1 MTVRDRVSA
10 LAAEYSIPSA
20 AVGVLRDGE
29 ITEFAVGV
37 KNVETAE
44 PATTDTVYQCGSLT
58 KTWTALAFL
67 QFVDEGT
74 ADLDAPIR
82 TYLPEFAVADPET
95 TAKVTARHLLNHT
108 NGIEEA
114 FGDPGEGDDVHE
126 RMVENIAGA
135 PQVFPLGHT
144 HGYSAALGYAILAR
158 VMEVLDAKPWDDIMQ
173 DQLFTPLGLKSTNSR
188 RERVDP
194 ARAATGHL
202 LRSPAEGPIVTPVDH
217 LPRAFGAG
225 GGLTSTVRDVLALAH
240 VLLNAGIAPDGTRI
254 VSAAGVREMMRSR
267 VPVPDPYLFGPEWA
281 LGLIV
286 CDWHGETV
294 YATDGSTIGQ
304 NARLR
309 ILPDRNA
316 AVVVLTNGG
325 PRESFA
331 RKVFREI
338 LGPVP
343 DLPEPDPALNL
354 DLSRYEGVY
363 ERPGTRYEVSAE
375 GGALHLT
382 LDLDPMHAE
391 FLGKPGRVRYELLP
405 VSPTHFLMPSADPL
419 EDTRTVA
426 LYDFSDGAA
435 RYLHTDCRVHP
446 RRGSS
451 ISSPAST

>member
-1 MTVRDRVSA
+1 MTIRDRVPA
-10 LAAEYSIPSA
+10 LLTEYGIPSA

-37 KNVETAE
+37 KNVETGE
-44 PATTDTVYQCGSLT
+44 PATTDTVYQCGSMT

-67 QFVDEGT
+67 QLVDEGK

-82 TYLPEFAVADPET
+82 TYLPDFAVADPEA
-95 TAKVTARHLLNHT
+95 TAKVTARHLLDHT

-114 FGDPGEGDDVHE
+114 FGDPGDADDIHE
-126 RMVENIAGA
+126 RMVANIADA

-158 VMEVLDAKPWDDIMQ
+158 IMEVLDGKRWDDVLR
-173 DQLFTPLGLKSTNSR
+173 DRLFTPLGLTSTNSR
-188 RERVDP
+188 PEQVD
-194 ARAATGHL
+194 ATRAATGHL
-202 LRSPAEGPIVTPVDH
+202 IRSPAEGPIVTPLDH
-217 LPRAFGAG
+217 LPREFGPG
-225 GGLTSTVRDVLALAH
+225 GGITSTVRDVLTLAH
-240 VLLNAGIAPDGTRI
+240 VLLNAGKAPDGRRI

-267 VPVPDPYLFGPEWA
+267 VPVPDPYLFGPAWA

-309 ILPDRNA
+309 ILPDRNT

-331 RKVFREI
+331 RKVFGEI
-338 LGPVP
+338 LGAVP
-343 DLPEPDPALNL
+343 ELPEPDPALRL
-354 DLSRYEGVY
+354 DLARYEGVY
-363 ERPGTRYEVSAE
+363 ERPGTRYEVTAD
-375 GGALHLT
+375 GGALCVT

-391 FLGKPGRVRYELLP
+391 FLGKPAWLRYPLLP

-419 EDTRTVA
+419 EDTQTVA
-426 LYDFSDGAA
+426 IYDFADGAA
-435 RYLHTDCRVHP
+435 RYLHTNCRVHP

-451 ISSPAST
+451 IRTPART

>member
-1 MTVRDRVSA
+1 MTIQDRLPA
-10 LAAEYSIPSA
+10 LLAEYGIPSA
-20 AVGVLRDGE
+20 AIGVLRDGE

-37 KNVETAE
+37 KNVETGE
-44 PATTDTVYQCGSLT
+44 PATTDTVYQCGSMT

-67 QFVDEGT
+67 QFVDEGK
-74 ADLDAPIR
+74 AGLDEPIR
-82 TYLPEFAVADPET
+82 TYLPEFTVADPET

-114 FGDPGEGDDVHE
+114 FGDPGEGDDIHQ

-158 VMEVLDAKPWDDIMQ
+158 IMEVLDGKPWDDVLR
-173 DQLFTPLGLKSTNSR
+173 DRLFTPLGLTGTNSR
-188 RERVDP
+188 RDRVDET
-194 ARAATGHL
+194 RAATGHL
-202 LRSPAEGPIVTPVDH
+202 IRSLAEGPLVTPLAY
-217 LPRAFGAG
+217 LPREFGPG
-225 GGLTSTVRDVLALAH
+225 GGITSTVRDVLTMAH
-240 VLLNAGIAPDGTRI
+240 VLLHEGVAPDGRRI
-254 VSAAGVREMMRSR
+254 VSAGSVREMLRSR

-309 ILPDRNA
+309 ILPDSGT

-338 LGPVP
+338 LGTAPE
-343 DLPEPDPALNL
+343 LPEPDRTLKL
-354 DLSRYEGVY
+354 DLARYEGRY
-363 ERPGTRYEVSAE
+363 ERPGTRYEVTAD
-375 GGALHLT
+375 GGSLHLT
-382 LDLDPMHAE
+382 LDLDPMHAA
-391 FLGKPGRVRYELLP
+391 FLGKPDRLRYALLP
-405 VSPTHFLMPSADPL
+405 VSRTHFLMPSDDPL
-419 EDTRTVA
+419 EDTQTVA
-426 LYDFSDGAA
+426 LYDFADGAA
-435 RYLHTDCRVHP
+435 RYLHTNCRVHP

-451 ISSPAST
+451 ISSPART